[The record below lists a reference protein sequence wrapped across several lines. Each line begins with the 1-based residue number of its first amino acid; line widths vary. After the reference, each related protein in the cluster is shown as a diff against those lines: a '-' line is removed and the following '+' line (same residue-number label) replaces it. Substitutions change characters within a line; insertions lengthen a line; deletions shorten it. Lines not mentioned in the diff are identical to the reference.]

1 MSFTFSLS
9 RFNVSAMCVRQLF
22 IVGAVMCV
30 ATACKP
36 KDSNVR
42 GRGLSITNQPAP
54 VRARIYEAA
63 ARGAFEL
70 DESLSLLLDPRMLPR
85 DVGLGADGRVPGAVF
100 EEMKR
105 RGVIRGTCEPPLRG
119 AHGVPQCSA
128 QLPGY
133 ILRFSP
139 VFTLGP
145 DSVQVYV
152 FVQKYDTPGLEPS
165 RTLRFE
171 RAYQIVRQGD
181 DWHAVREG
189 RVPKEARG
197 EKL

>member
-1 MSFTFSLS
+1 M
-9 RFNVSAMCVRQLF
+9 RIRRLF
-22 IVGAVMCV
+22 IVGAVACL
-30 ATACKP
+30 ATACKTN
-36 KDSNVR
+36 DSSVVR
-42 GRGLSITNQPAP
+42 GHGLSIVNQPAP
-54 VRARIYEAA
+54 VRARVYEAA

-85 DVGLGADGRVPGAVF
+85 DVGLGVDGRVPEAVS

-105 RGVIRGTCEPPLRG
+105 RGVIRGMCEPPLQG
-119 AHGVPQCSA
+119 APGAPRCSA
-128 QLPGY
+128 TLPGY

-165 RTLRFE
+165 QTLRFE

-189 RVPKEARG
+189 RVPKETRG

>member
-1 MSFTFSLS
+1 VLFALFLS
-9 RFNVSAMCVRQLF
+9 RFKVSSMRTRLLF
-22 IVGAVMCV
+22 IVGAACLAMAC
-30 ATACKP
+30 TAN
-36 KDSNVR
+36 DSSVVR
-42 GRGLSITNQPAP
+42 GRGLSIANQPAP

-100 EEMKR
+100 DEMKR

-119 AHGVPQCSA
+119 APGAPRCTA
-128 QLPGY
+128 TLPGY
-133 ILRFSP
+133 VLRFSP

-165 RTLRFE
+165 QTLRFE
-171 RAYQIVRQGD
+171 RAYQIVRRGD
-181 DWHAVREG
+181 DWQAVREG
-189 RVPKEARG
+189 RIPKELRG